1 MGRRYIAHRLGLYQC
16 INQQNWG
23 NGYRNSMTKV
33 TYVLHVPYKFDDN
46 QSTEQC

>member
-1 MGRRYIAHRLGLYQC
+1 MGRGYIVHRLGLYQC

-33 TYVLHVPYKFDDN
+33 FYDVSYKFDNN